1 MRLSRT
7 IVSVMSVMLHA
18 LVALFLCGAILVG
31 ETAAQSDV
39 AEPEGIVETIK
50 FPEIVSD
57 KDLKEFSELVE
68 QKVGQPLDRE
78 LVRQSIKK
86 LYTTGRFVD
95 IRAEVDATPNHGIA
109 LTFITVANYFIGR
122 VTAEGNTTRP
132 SANQIT
138 NASKLQLGTVFTRDK
153 LDRALKN
160 IAQLM
165 SENGYYRSTT
175 EVQETRKP
183 ETQQTEILL
192 RVTPGPQARVG
203 KVLVNGDTT
212 HTAEEIQNWA
222 KLHPGNLV
230 TVQRTS
236 NALDRLR
243 KRYQKQSRWLAQVS
257 ISQKLYQPATD
268 TVDYTFTISRGPKV
282 NVTVEGFKLSRGVIK
297 RNVPVFEESAAD
309 DDLLNEGR
317 RNLLNHLQ
325 SMGYYEAQVTLKKE
339 NNAAGNELNV
349 IYTIDSGAR
358 HKLVKLEIKGNKYFS
373 DEILRARMQVQPA
386 DRLVYPHGRFSQ
398 SLLSGDVSR
407 VRDLYRA
414 SGFEQIKV
422 TSTVEDDYQGENQLG
437 ITINIEEGSQ
447 TLVSDFEIK
456 GNEKLKQ
463 SDFPLLNASPGQ
475 PYSEVNISSD
485 RELLLNYYFS
495 RGFPD
500 ASFEATSQPTA
511 EPNRVKIVYLIHEG
525 DQVFVDQVLVT
536 GLVHTRPFI
545 VKRELQIEAGDPMD
559 QIALLKTQQK
569 LYDLGIFSQV
579 DTAVQNPEGSERSK
593 NVLISTQE
601 AKRYTFNYGLGF
613 EFQTGQP
620 TVGTNQPLGQTGVS
634 PLVSLEV
641 TRLNFRGVDHTV
653 AFKANVGRLQQRG
666 LVSYEAP
673 RWFNSPAWRLT
684 LTAFYD
690 NTVDVTTYT
699 SQRLEGL
706 IQAQQ
711 KINKA
716 STMTYRFAYRR
727 VKASEIEISQELIP
741 LLSQPTNVGGPGFAY
756 LRNKRDNDLDST
768 KGSYFTLDG
777 SVASGAFASQS
788 DFSRVLTQFS
798 TYHSFGPKNSSN
810 KRLVFAHSIRVGV
823 ENSFSGTAILQPY
836 QTCPDL
842 AQTSCPGLTLIPLAE
857 RFLAG
862 GGNSLRGFG
871 LNQAGPRDPQTGY
884 PLGGSGL
891 FINNVEL
898 RFPPRTLP
906 YVQDNLSFALF
917 EDAGNVFSDGRT
929 MLDNLLRWRQKNVAQ
944 CLEPPAQPPPATSP
958 SSQCDYSYVS
968 HAVGIGVRYK
978 TPVGPVSLD
987 FGYNLNP
994 PAFPSC
1000 QATAV
1005 SAFPGASSYCSSD
1018 AATPYFVPQR
1028 ASHFNVFFSI
1038 GQSF

>member
-1 MRLSRT
+1 MRLRRT
-7 IVSVMSVMLHA
+7 IVSVLPAAFQLLIVFSFCA
-18 LVALFLCGAILVG
+18 AIAGG
-31 ETAAQSDV
+31 EASAQSGT
-39 AEPEGIVETIK
+39 PEMQGVVEAIR
-50 FPEIVSD
+50 FPAVIAD
-57 KDLKEFSELVE
+57 KDQKAFSDLIE
-68 QKVGQPLDRE
+68 QKVGQPLDRDR
-78 LVRQSIKK
+78 VRQSIKK
-86 LYTTGRFVD
+86 LYATGRFVD
-95 IRAEVDATPNHGIA
+95 IRAEIDAAADHGIT
-109 LTFITVANYFIGR
+109 LTFVTVPNYFIGR
-122 VTAEGNTTRP
+122 VTAEGNPTRP

-160 IAQLM
+160 IGQLM

-175 EVQETRKP
+175 DVQETRRP
-183 ETQQTEILL
+183 EVQQTEILL

-203 KVLVNGDTT
+203 RIQVNGDVT
-212 HTAEEIQNWA
+212 HTTEEIENWA
-222 KLHPGNLV
+222 KLHPGNPV
-230 TVQRTS
+230 TVQRLS

-257 ISQKLYQPATD
+257 VSQKLYQPATD
-268 TVDYTFTISRGPKV
+268 TVDYTFVITRGPKV
-282 NVTVEGFKLSRGVIK
+282 TVSVEGVKISKATIK
-297 RNVPVFEESAAD
+297 KNVPVFEESAAD

-317 RNLLNHLQ
+317 RNLLNHMQ
-325 SMGYYEAQVTLKKE
+325 SLGYYEAQVTLKKE

-349 IYTIDSGAR
+349 IYTIDAGAR
-358 HKLVKLEIKGNKYFS
+358 HKLVKVELKGNKYFS
-373 DEILRARMQVQPA
+373 DAQLRALMQIQPA

-407 VRDLYRA
+407 LQDLYRA
-414 SGFEQIKV
+414 SGFEHIKV
-422 TSTVEDDYQGENQLG
+422 SSIVEDDYQGENQLS
-437 ITINIEEGSQ
+437 ITINVDEGAQ

-456 GNEKLKQ
+456 GNDKLKE
-463 SDFPLLNASPGQ
+463 SDFPPLNATAGQ
-475 PYSEVNISSD
+475 PYSEINISGD
-485 RELLLNYYFS
+485 REILLNYYFS

-500 ASFEATSQPTA
+500 ATFQATSQPTS

-525 DQVFVDQVLVT
+525 DQVFVDEVVVS
-536 GLVHTRPFI
+536 GLVHTRPRI
-545 VKRELQIEAGDPMD
+545 VNRELQIGSGDPMN

-579 DTAVQNPEGSERSK
+579 DTAVQNPEGSERAK
-593 NVLISTQE
+593 KVLISAQE

-620 TVGTNQPLGQTGVS
+620 TVGANQPLGQTGVS

-641 TRLNFRGVDHTV
+641 TRINFRGLDHTV

-673 RWFNSPAWRLT
+673 RWFNTPAWRLT

-706 IQAQQ
+706 IQAQE
-711 KINKA
+711 KISKA

-727 VKASEIEISQELIP
+727 VKASDIQINQELIP
-741 LLSQPTNVGGPGFAY
+741 LLSQPTRVGGPGFAY
-756 LRNKRDNDLDST
+756 LRNARDNDLEST

-777 SVASGAFASQS
+777 SVAAGAFASQS

-798 TYHSFGPKNSSN
+798 TYHALGHKNPLN
-810 KRLVFAHSIRVGV
+810 KRLILAQSIRVGV
-823 ENSFSGTAILQPY
+823 ENSFGGTAILQPN

-898 RFPPRTLP
+898 RFPPTTLP

-929 MLDNLLRWRQKNVAQ
+929 MFNNLLRWKQKNVSQ
-944 CLEPPAQPPPATSP
+944 CEDPAMASN
-958 SSQCDYSYVS
+958 CDYSYIS

-978 TPVGPVSLD
+978 TPLGPVSVD

-1000 QATAV
+1000 QSTAI
-1005 SAFPGASSYCSSD
+1005 SAFPGPSSYCSSD

-1038 GQSF
+1038 GQTF